1 VTKGADARSVW
12 RMDGTGKLLVR
23 LVVGGVFVGHGLQK
37 LKGAFGG
44 PGLEGTEAMVA
55 SMEMEPAPLQAR
67 AVALTETLGGA
78 AIAVGAATPAAAA
91 GLIASMFTA
100 IRKVHWKNGVWNS
113 QGGFEFNAV
122 LIAVVTALA
131 TDGPGRFSVDAAFGK
146 SRWGVPGGLF
156 ALGAGIAGSFA
167 AIEFGRRAA
176 VAKRADAPAS
186 ADEPTSSDAPAS
198 TGDASGEA

>member
-1 VTKGADARSVW
+1 
-12 RMDGTGKLLVR
+12 MDGTGKLLVR

-37 LKGAFGG
+37 LRGAFGG

-55 SMEMEPAPLQAR
+55 SMDMEPAPLQAR

-100 IRKVHWKNGVWNS
+100 IRKVHWKNGIWNS
-113 QGGFEFNAV
+113 EGGFEFNAV
-122 LIAVVTALA
+122 LIAVVAALA

-146 SRWGVPGGLF
+146 SRWGVLGGLF
-156 ALGAGIAGSFA
+156 ALGAGVAGSFA
-167 AIEFGRRAA
+167 AIELGRRAA
-176 VAKRADAPAS
+176 VAQRADESATAGAQAS
-186 ADEPTSSDAPAS
+186 ADVSPS
-198 TGDASGEA
+198 TGDPSGEA